1 MNLPEKVTERVAVGR
16 YRMVDKGLPLTAGEV
31 LLVTRDV
38 LVTTRLRAA
47 CVSRGL
53 RVVESETELSS
64 LPRLVAVDLA
74 DPAALRS
81 VPEWRRAWPDAL
93 LAGHLA
99 LPDRAAWLAAEQAG
113 FDLVVNQGAF
123 VAAVL
128 RRLDSPPVPTQR
140 RYPLIA
146 SSDAAGRL
154 GCVLRLADSPVGP
167 LALFHIGKQ
176 FYAIADRCPHAGA
189 RLSHGELVGSVL
201 TCPEH
206 GSQFDL
212 QTGERLRG
220 PADESPRRFP
230 LVEEG
235 GQVYLLGDGQ
245 VLPGGER

>member
-1 MNLPEKVTERVAVGR
+1 MEIDSGSSPA
-16 YRMVDKGLPLTAGEV
+16 AGEV
-31 LLVTRDV
+31 LLITRDA
-38 LVTTRLRAA
+38 LVARRLRAG
-47 CVSRGL
+47 CVARGL
-53 RVVESETELSS
+53 GVVESESELTSP
-64 LPRLVAVDLA
+64 PRLVAVDLA
-74 DPAALRS
+74 DSSALGS

-99 LPDRAAWLAAEQAG
+99 LPDRAAWLAAEEAG

-123 VAAVL
+123 VGAVL
-128 RRLDSPPVPTQR
+128 QRLDASPAPSRR

-146 SSDAAGRL
+146 SAEAAGRL
-154 GCVLRLADSPVGP
+154 GCVLRLENSPVGP
-167 LALFHIGKQ
+167 LALYHIGRQ
-176 FYAIADRCPHAGA
+176 FYAIADRCPHAGG

-206 GSQFDL
+206 GSQFNL

-220 PADESPRRFP
+220 PADEPPRRYP

-245 VLPGGER
+245 VMPGEER

>member
-1 MNLPEKVTERVAVGR
+1 MRSSNDLNG
-16 YRMVDKGLPLTAGEV
+16 YGLMRGGDDDGLSPAAGEV
-31 LLVTRDV
+31 LLVTRDSI
-38 LVTTRLRAA
+38 VTTRLRAA
-47 CVSRGL
+47 CIARGI
-53 RVVESETELSS
+53 RVVESEPELSS
-64 LPRLVAVDLA
+64 PPRLVAVNLA

-81 VPEWRRAWPDAL
+81 VAEWRRAWPDAL

-99 LPDRAAWLAAEQAG
+99 LPDLDAWLAAEQAG

-123 VAAVL
+123 VGAVL
-128 RRLDSPPVPTQR
+128 RRLDSPPVPSRR

-146 SSDAAGRL
+146 AAEAAGRL
-154 GCVLRLADSPVGP
+154 GCVLRLAESPVGP

-206 GSQFDL
+206 GSQFDV

-245 VLPGGER
+245 VVPGGEG

>member
-1 MNLPEKVTERVAVGR
+1 
-16 YRMVDKGLPLTAGEV
+16 MVDSGISPAAGEV
-31 LLVTRDV
+31 LLVTRDP
-38 LVTTRLRAA
+38 LVTSRLRAA
-47 CVSRGL
+47 CVARRL
-53 RVVESETELSS
+53 RVVESVPELSS
-64 LPRLVAVDLA
+64 PPRLVAVDLA
-74 DPAALRS
+74 DPFALGS
-81 VPEWRRAWPDAL
+81 VAEWRGAWPDAL

-99 LPDRAAWLAAEQAG
+99 LPDRVAWLAAEQAG
-113 FDLVVNQGAF
+113 FDLVVNRGAF
-123 VAAVL
+123 VGAVL
-128 RRLDSPPVPTQR
+128 RRLDSPPVPTRR

-167 LALFHIGKQ
+167 LALYHIGKQ

-189 RLSHGELVGSVL
+189 RLSQGELVGSVL

-235 GQVYLLGDGQ
+235 GQVYLLGDAQ

>member
-1 MNLPEKVTERVAVGR
+1 MNLPEKGTERVPIGR
-16 YRMVDKGLPLTAGEV
+16 FRMVDNGLSPAAGEV
-31 LLVTRDV
+31 LLVTRDS
-38 LVTTRLRAA
+38 LVTSRLRAA

-53 RVVESETELSS
+53 RVVESEPELSS
-64 LPRLVAVDLA
+64 PPRLVAVDLA

-123 VAAVL
+123 VGAVL
-128 RRLDSPPVPTQR
+128 RRLDSPAVPTRR

-167 LALFHIGKQ
+167 LALYHISKQ

-189 RLSHGELVGSVL
+189 RLSHGELVGAVL

-206 GSQFDL
+206 GSQFDV

-235 GQVYLLGDGQ
+235 GQVYLLVEGDA
-245 VLPGGER
+245 LHGGER